1 MQDPGVSQISSSLDY
16 LLTLGARGLVML
28 FVVASYTKK
37 VRWGYQ
43 FDELQ
48 AQHEKDEARHKAEI
62 EFSRAECSEYK
73 DLAFKLLGH
82 ADQATATL
90 AKQQG

>member
-1 MQDPGVSQISSSLDY
+1 MTQIASSIDY

-37 VRWGYQ
+37 IRWGYQ

-48 AQHEKDEARHKAEI
+48 AQRDKDEQRHQAEI
-62 EFSRAECSEYK
+62 AFTRAECAEYK
-73 DLAFKLLGH
+73 DLAMKLLGH
-82 ADQATATL
+82 AEQATTSL